1 MGWGCRSEKVE
12 RSEKMKKYIIDT
24 SVAVKW
30 FCHEESDA
38 GIALQLRVQLLDGY
52 CTIASPDLL
61 IHELANALKYNPN
74 FAAKDVKTALNSV
87 FDMGLDIKKADTLV
101 TSQAIDIAF
110 RFNVTVYDAYFMA
123 LSCIEKKPLITADYQ
138 FAKRVK
144 GFKRIIRLSEMD
156 S

>member
-1 MGWGCRSEKVE
+1 
-12 RSEKMKKYIIDT
+12 MKEYIIDT

-38 GIALQLRVQLLDGY
+38 GIALQLRVQLRNG
-52 CTIASPDLL
+52 CCSIASPDIL
-61 IHELANALKYNPN
+61 IYELANALKYNPN
-74 FAAKDVKTALNSV
+74 FTTKEVKTALNSV

-123 LSCIEKKPLITADYQ
+123 LSRIEKKSLITADYK
-138 FAKRVK
+138 FAKRIK
-144 GFKRIIRLSEMD
+144 DFKNVIRLSEMN